1 MTEPVVHRLTV
12 TGNADQLG
20 ASLQAIR
27 DFVMDASARAG
38 LEKQAASRLRLA
50 VDEVATN
57 IILYGY
63 RDSGLQGDV
72 IIESVLTDSD
82 LRVSLIDQ
90 ALAFNPLDDH
100 AMPTEDEL
108 DDPLEER
115 AIGGL
120 GIFLVIRNVD
130 DFKYEYIDGKNY
142 NHFIMKRAKAVQ
154 AD

>member
-1 MTEPVVHRLTV
+1 V
-12 TGNADQLG
+12 TGNADHLG

-27 DFVMDASARAG
+27 DFVMDASMRAG

-72 IIESVLTDSD
+72 ILESVLTDVD
-82 LRVSLIDQ
+82 LRISLIDQ
-90 ALAFNPLDDH
+90 AVAFNPLDDH
-100 AMPTEDEL
+100 DMPTEDDL

-130 DFKYEYIDGKNY
+130 DFRYEYIDGKNY
-142 NHFIMKRAKAVQ
+142 NHFIMKRTKAVQ
-154 AD
+154 ADQ